1 MQVNPTTAPSCA
13 FNETDLSPEAWALFK
28 LYQSGSSFQ
37 KKVVIMALEA
47 TVNQDPTPLEVLLQ
61 SQMLSET
68 EQQAIQGLID
78 FIQRSKPEVQA

>member
-13 FNETDLSPEAWALFK
+13 FNETDLSPEALALFK

>member
-37 KKVVIMALEA
+37 QKVVIMALEA
-47 TVNQDPTPLEVLLQ
+47 TVNQDPTPLEALIQ
-61 SQMLSET
+61 SQTLSKT

-78 FIQRSKPEVQA
+78 FIQRSNAEGQA

>member
-47 TVNQDPTPLEVLLQ
+47 TVNQDPTPLEALLQ

-78 FIQRSKPEVQA
+78 FIQHSKPEVQA